1 MRLNTGAVKRQKFGR
16 KQIRQFRQGRV
27 NARKYLAQENRM
39 RSARSRRLQKKL
51 ETAFRRDLR
60 IIVSEVKAGVRPAF
74 GQSARRKEN
83 EIRAAVTAETKKLF
97 NDIVEN
103 NDRKYK
109 PVFTKAAVDLGFGFD
124 RSFAVDQWSDV
135 YFSAREPI
143 LANISQSM
151 TTKIFNDINTLQEE
165 GLGIDPIAREIT
177 RKYNN
182 ISRKRAALIARTEV
196 HNASGFG
203 QHNYHR
209 ELSTDL
215 GINMT
220 KQWVATL
227 DARTRNSHAAMNGVQ
242 VKMEESFKM
251 PNGTEMQYV
260 GDPSGGAANIIN
272 CRCAIVYVDAD
283 DEVSDS
289 KVGEPLAEST
299 SDDFDPIETDEF
311 GRPQNNLTQA
321 EFMKKFGGLGIIEQ
335 RGKADAAVSR
345 LNQKLAA
352 TEETYGVIKNVARY
366 QGRNAKNFYKID
378 KVTKVTSY
386 EEPLLPIAFER
397 VVDELNVLTD
407 KFKVPR
413 LRGFTG
419 INRGR
424 SLANMGDGVMGINSK
439 FIGDLETNFRYK
451 QSTSSLQTAKWKR
464 GDDIND
470 RPWSVR
476 YNESDQ
482 LERFRSTLYH
492 ELGHHIH
499 QTWGYNFK
507 GETRSGY
514 FLPKIE
520 RIMQGKRLKGTGPS
534 QYSDTNAK
542 EWFAENFSAWA
553 RGRSDLAAPRFN
565 KFIEKLAKGVDVDD
579 I

>member
-1 MRLNTGAVKRQKFGR
+1 MRLNTGAAKRKKFGR

-74 GQSARRKEN
+74 GQSVRRKEN
-83 EIRAAVTAETKKLF
+83 EIRAAVRAETKKLF
-97 NDIVEN
+97 NNIVDN

-124 RSFAVDQWSDV
+124 RSFAIDTWNDV

-151 TTKIFNDINTLQEE
+151 TIKIFNDINTLQEE

-203 QHNYHR
+203 QHNYHQG
-209 ELSTDL
+209 LSSDL

-227 DARTRNSHAAMNGVQ
+227 DARTRSAHASMNGVQ
-242 VKMEESFKM
+242 VSMNEPFKM

-283 DEVSDS
+283 DSVEDVKTDG
-289 KVGEPLAEST
+289 KM
-299 SDDFDPIETDEF
+299 DFA
-311 GRPQNNLTQA
+311 G
-321 EFMKKFGGLGIIEQ
+321 
-335 RGKADAAVSR
+335 
-345 LNQKLAA
+345 
-352 TEETYGVIKNVARY
+352 
-366 QGRNAKNFYKID
+366 
-378 KVTKVTSY
+378 
-386 EEPLLPIAFER
+386 
-397 VVDELNVLTD
+397 
-407 KFKVPR
+407 
-413 LRGFTG
+413 
-419 INRGR
+419 
-424 SLANMGDGVMGINSK
+424 
-439 FIGDLETNFRYK
+439 
-451 QSTSSLQTAKWKR
+451 
-464 GDDIND
+464 
-470 RPWSVR
+470 
-476 YNESDQ
+476 
-482 LERFRSTLYH
+482 
-492 ELGHHIH
+492 
-499 QTWGYNFK
+499 K
-507 GETRSGY
+507 GETLALNETIADYEFVMTNQVTTKQLALQKILPIPKFTTAFKKMPSGKMVSRGYYQPNQQRVTTTARDNDGLTLTHEYGHHVDYSLLKKSGMDGIDPLPSTYAFAWSTRS
-514 FLPKIE
+514 
-520 RIMQGKRLKGTGPS
+520 
-534 QYSDTNAK
+534 
-542 EWFAENFSAWA
+542 
-553 RGRSDLAAPRFN
+553 N
-565 KFIEKLAKGVDVDD
+565 KFIDAYEKDRKANGFVGRKMPENIRKYRNKLYNEKETPTGRVKRDLKGWDAGYFSDIVDAMSSGKAYSEFGMFGHGKGYYTGRGGKDSRLKETFANLYALRSTKRWKDVEANFPNLAEVFDETVDRALDAN
-579 I
+579 